1 MSWYNSN
8 ATVAVDVLNGIT
20 LGGSVIGLL
29 SGTDEWKPFAFFF
42 VFEIIM
48 FIWYHFRLDAI
59 ERDYIKDPI
68 ELNKQLENHKITV
81 FHVSLI
87 PYYIAFLFLVG
98 FLWMKIKH
106 GRSNV

>member
-1 MSWYNSN
+1 MSWYNTN
-8 ATVAVDVLNGIT
+8 ATVAVGVLNGIT
-20 LGGSVIGLL
+20 LAGSVIGLWNGESFFL
-29 SGTDEWKPFAFFF
+29 LLLIFA
-42 VFEIIM
+42 IIM

-106 GRSNV
+106 GRSNVGYD